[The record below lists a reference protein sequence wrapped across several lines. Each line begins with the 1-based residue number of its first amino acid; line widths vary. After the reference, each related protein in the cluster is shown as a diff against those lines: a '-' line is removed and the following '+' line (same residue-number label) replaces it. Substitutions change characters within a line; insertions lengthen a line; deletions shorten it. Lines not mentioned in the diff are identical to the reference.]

1 MADRSRRIRE
11 NYLLL
16 DEVLKTRFAQ
26 NKEPREV
33 NPHSRAAELS
43 APATATTLCGKA
55 RSRFPRVQNGEVDF
69 ASDLQV
75 KLHRTHIPALDG
87 LRAIAVFLVIFY
99 HFGFSRVPGGRGVTA
114 FFVLSGFLI
123 TWLLLKENEKSG
135 TVSLSG
141 FYMRRVLRIFPA
153 FYCYWTLLIILL
165 FLKHQVIPWPHA
177 WSSVFYTSNYYIALN
192 GDPENGFS
200 HTWSL
205 AIEEQFY
212 LLWPLAFLLWRRNL
226 ARLTGHL
233 VCIIGAVWLYRALLV
248 FLLKVDQAYIYA
260 AFDTRLDHLMVGC
273 LLAVVLKRGVLLSFW
288 KAVCSSVYLPLLT
301 VALLAASIFLGG
313 LFYDRYRDV
322 FGFAVEP
329 ILFAVLV
336 VQLISFC
343 SSLPW
348 RWIEWPVLQ
357 YLGRISYSLY
367 LYQQI
372 TLHPVRRVLAA
383 QPVVLQL
390 AAAVIFTV
398 IVATASYYLIERPF
412 LKLKKVWANYRRPL
426 VATA

>member
-1 MADRSRRIRE
+1 MLWA
-11 NYLLL
+11 N
-16 DEVLKTRFAQ
+16 AH
-26 NKEPREV
+26 N
-33 NPHSRAAELS
+33 
-43 APATATTLCGKA
+43 
-55 RSRFPRVQNGEVDF
+55 RFPQQHKDAGDV
-69 ASDLQV
+69 ASDLHA

-99 HFGFSRVPGGRGVTA
+99 HFGFSSVPGGRGVTA

-123 TWLLLKENEKSG
+123 TWLLLKENEQTG
-135 TVSLSG
+135 TISLSG
-141 FYMRRVLRIFPA
+141 FYMRRLLRIFPA

-165 FLKHQVIPWPHA
+165 LLKHQIIPWPHA
-177 WSSVFYTSNYYIALN
+177 WSSVFYVSNYYVALN

-212 LLWPLAFLLWRRNL
+212 LLWPLAFLFWRRSI
-226 ARLTGHL
+226 ARLTVHL
-233 VCIIGAVWLYRALLV
+233 VCLIAAVWFYRAFLV
-248 FLLKVDQAYIYA
+248 FLLQVDQAYIYA

-273 LLAVVLKRGVLLSFW
+273 LLAVVLKRGVMPAFW
-288 KAVCSSVYLPLLT
+288 KVVCANVYLPLVT
-301 VALLAASIFLGG
+301 VALLACSIFLGQ

-329 ILFAVLV
+329 VLFAVLI
-336 VQLISFC
+336 VQLIRF
-343 SSLPW
+343 SSALPW
-348 RWIEWPVLQ
+348 KWIEFPVLR

-372 TLHPVRRVLAA
+372 TLYPVRRVLGA

-390 AAAVIFTV
+390 VVAIFLTVAV
-398 IVATASYYLIERPF
+398 ASASYFLIERPF
-412 LKLKKVWANYRRPL
+412 LKFKKVWAKYRRPL
-426 VATA
+426 AATA

>member
-1 MADRSRRIRE
+1 M
-11 NYLLL
+11 
-16 DEVLKTRFAQ
+16 
-26 NKEPREV
+26 
-33 NPHSRAAELS
+33 
-43 APATATTLCGKA
+43 
-55 RSRFPRVQNGEVDF
+55 
-69 ASDLQV
+69 
-75 KLHRTHIPALDG
+75 
-87 LRAIAVFLVIFY
+87 
-99 HFGFSRVPGGRGVTA
+99 TA

-165 FLKHQVIPWPHA
+165 LLKHQVIPWPHA

-260 AFDTRLDHLMVGC
+260 AF
-273 LLAVVLKRGVLLSFW
+273 
-288 KAVCSSVYLPLLT
+288 
-301 VALLAASIFLGG
+301 
-313 LFYDRYRDV
+313 
-322 FGFAVEP
+322 
-329 ILFAVLV
+329 
-336 VQLISFC
+336 
-343 SSLPW
+343 
-348 RWIEWPVLQ
+348 
-357 YLGRISYSLY
+357 
-367 LYQQI
+367 
-372 TLHPVRRVLAA
+372 
-383 QPVVLQL
+383 
-390 AAAVIFTV
+390 
-398 IVATASYYLIERPF
+398 
-412 LKLKKVWANYRRPL
+412 
-426 VATA
+426 

>member
-1 MADRSRRIRE
+1 
-11 NYLLL
+11 
-16 DEVLKTRFAQ
+16 
-26 NKEPREV
+26 
-33 NPHSRAAELS
+33 
-43 APATATTLCGKA
+43 
-55 RSRFPRVQNGEVDF
+55 
-69 ASDLQV
+69 
-75 KLHRTHIPALDG
+75 
-87 LRAIAVFLVIFY
+87 
-99 HFGFSRVPGGRGVTA
+99 VTV

-123 TWLLLKENEKSG
+123 TWLLLKENDRSG

-153 FYCYWTLLIILL
+153 FYCYWVLLIALL
-165 FLKHQVIPWPHA
+165 LVTHKAIPWPHA
-177 WSSVFYTSNYYIALN
+177 WSSFFYTSNYYIALF

-226 ARLTGHL
+226 VRLTTYL
-233 VCIIGAVWLYRALLV
+233 VCIICAVWLYRAALV
-248 FLLKVDQAYIYA
+248 FLLKVDPAYIYA

-273 LLAVVLKRGVLLSFW
+273 LLAVVLKRGAFSAFW
-288 KAVCSSVYLPLLT
+288 EKVCANVYLQFLT
-301 VALLAASIFLGG
+301 VALLAGSIFLGE
-313 LFYDRYRDV
+313 LWYDRYRDV

-329 ILFAVLV
+329 LLFALLV
-336 VQLISFC
+336 VQLIRFC
-343 SSLPW
+343 TSLPW
-348 RWIEWPVLQ
+348 RWIEWPVLR

-372 TLHPVRRVLAA
+372 TLYPVRKALAA
-383 QPVVLQL
+383 QPVIIQL
-390 AAAVIFTV
+390 AVAIGLTV
-398 IVATASYYLIERPF
+398 VVATASYYLIERPF